1 MWYIIKF
8 LLKLI
13 LGIIANISLGIVL
26 IINII
31 FLFNIKIFNEYGKFL
46 NTIYYR
52 NEKDSNGNELTKD
65 RKIAKNCALEDWIF
79 DFKNRYHLK
88 GYHSISDN
96 QII

>member
-13 LGIIANISLGIVL
+13 LGIIVHISLGIVL
-26 IINII
+26 IVNII

-52 NEKDSNGNELTKD
+52 NEKDSNGDELTGD
-65 RKIAKNCALEDWIF
+65 RKIAKDCTFEDWVF
-79 DFKNRYHLK
+79 DFKNRYHLESCS
-88 GYHSISDN
+88 SIRYY
-96 QII
+96 

>member
-13 LGIIANISLGIVL
+13 LGNIVHISLGIVL

-31 FLFNIKIFNEYGKFL
+31 FLFNIKIFNKYGKFL

-52 NEKDSNGNELTKD
+52 NEKDSNGDELTGD
-65 RKIAKNCALEDWIF
+65 RKVAEGCTFEDWVF
-79 DFKNRYHLK
+79 DFTNRYHLE
-88 GYHSISDN
+88 GYRSICEH
-96 QII
+96 QVI